1 MFVELIPLAMLGGVL
16 GLDVVGFP
24 QAMISR
30 PLVACTLASAFL
42 GTPEHGLL
50 LGAIV
55 ECFAL
60 ETLPVGASRYPEW
73 GSASVVGGVLV
84 AQNAQLS
91 EGGLFLAVAATLAVA
106 WVGGWSMVQLR
117 RMNASLARARYGAV
131 SLGLQRTVNGL
142 QVAGLTADL
151 ARGALVT
158 LLALLVA
165 LPAYTLL
172 LSRWGLPPT
181 LTRSTLVAVASIAA
195 CGAAWKVFHSTLHTR
210 WYLAAGAVIGCLL
223 ALGRQ

>member
-1 MFVELIPLAMLGGVL
+1 VLIELIPLAMLGAVL

-73 GSASVVGGVLV
+73 GSASVVGGALV
-84 AQNAQLS
+84 AQPAVLS
-91 EGGLFLAVAATLAVA
+91 EGGLFIAVVATLATA
-106 WVGGWSMVQLR
+106 WLGGWSMVQLR
-117 RMNASLARARYGAV
+117 RMNAAWARARYGAV
-131 SLGLQRTVNGL
+131 SLGLRRTVTGL

-151 ARGALVT
+151 VRGG
-158 LLALLVA
+158 LLTFVALLVA
-165 LPAYTLL
+165 LPAYAYVREL
-172 LSRWGLPPT
+172 WGLPPT
-181 LTRSTLVAVASIAA
+181 LTRAILVGVAGIVA

-210 WYLAAGAVIGCLL
+210 WYLAVGLFVGCVL
-223 ALGRQ
+223 ALTGV

>member
-1 MFVELIPLAMLGGVL
+1 MFVELIPLAVLGAVL

-30 PLVACTLASAFL
+30 PLVGCTLASAFL
-42 GTPEHGLL
+42 GVPEHGLL

-73 GSASVVGGVLV
+73 GSASVVGGALV
-84 AQNAQLS
+84 AQPAVLT
-91 EGGLFLAVAATLAVA
+91 EGGLFIAVVATLATA
-106 WVGGWSMVQLR
+106 WIGGWSMVQLR
-117 RMNASLARARYGAV
+117 RMNAAWARARHGSV
-131 SLGLQRTVNGL
+131 SLGLRRTVTGL

-151 ARGALVT
+151 ARGAVLTLVA
-158 LLALLVA
+158 LAVA
-165 LPAYTLL
+165 LPAYAYALEL
-172 LSRWGLPPT
+172 WGLPAT
-181 LTRSTLVAVASIAA
+181 LSRAILIGVAGIVA

-210 WYLAAGAVIGCLL
+210 WYLAAGLMIGCLV
-223 ALGRQ
+223 ALSRQ